1 MAERPTL
8 DPSEALSRA
17 SVFPTRVIPESPG
30 VPESEAPAPS
40 SAFNGEDFLFHLYRG
55 SELLQDNCV
64 AEAKEELER
73 ALRFQPR
80 DSEGQGLLGIVYF
93 RLGMYPRAI
102 GIYED
107 LIRNFPDEISP
118 KVNLALCYLKTG
130 QQHQARDVLE
140 EVIQREPEHRR
151 AWGYY
156 GLALE
161 RLAEYGKA
169 QAAFERAGQ
178 PQLARRMQGLAE
190 DASVEPGDTE
200 YQRDEVRLA
209 AADAVHEL
217 DGMTPFVPATED
229 AGELE
234 PVRSRRWRAVEPG
247 EEVVPGPP
255 RQSRPPSAPQ
265 RLVGLSGAAAPVVSE
280 AIEMPAA
287 SRRGLSEPPPSRRH
301 VSEAPPP
308 PAAVPD
314 AVEATPGAPSALV
327 REVAVGVP
335 DSRER
340 LVVRGSIA
348 LVRVEVGFAVRNE
361 ALRAVQPDAAAFSHG
376 TLRRRLRGRESDEPF
391 GGPASPWSLLEGS
404 GVAVL
409 AAGASRSVAA
419 LELGGEFVYL
429 REARLLGFDS
439 SARYE
444 NGRLPAPPQEPAPIV
459 IVQLSGRGLVLVESE
474 RPLRALVVTAEHR
487 VVVRSESVAGWT
499 GRMLA
504 QPLTAEESPT
514 RAHGF
519 VSFSGE
525 GAVLLDDA

>member
-1 MAERPTL
+1 MAERPSR
-8 DPSEALSRA
+8 DPTEALSRA
-17 SVFPTRVIPESPG
+17 SMFPTRAVLEQPG
-30 VPESEAPAPS
+30 TPESEHPASS

-64 AEAKEELER
+64 SEAKEELER
-73 ALRFQPR
+73 ALRFQPS
-80 DSEGQGLLGIVYF
+80 DAEGQGLLGIVYF

-102 GIYED
+102 GIYEE
-107 LIRNFPDEISP
+107 LIKNFPREISP
-118 KVNLALCYLKTG
+118 KVNLGLCYLKTG

-140 EVIQREPEHRR
+140 EVIEREPEHRR

-161 RLAEYGKA
+161 RLGEYAKA
-169 QAAFERAGQ
+169 QGAFERAGQ
-178 PQLARRMQGLAE
+178 PQLARRMQNRAE
-190 DASVEPGDTE
+190 AAAVVAEEPGE
-200 YQRDEVRLA
+200 AEHQLDEVRLA
-209 AADAVHEL
+209 AADAVQEL
-217 DGMTPFVPATED
+217 DAHVPFVSAREE

-247 EEVVPGPP
+247 EEVVPRP
-255 RQSRPPSAPQ
+255 SRPPSGPNRVVTLGSLGVPA
-265 RLVGLSGAAAPVVSE
+265 VSE
-280 AIEMPAA
+280 PLAVPPA
-287 SRRGLSEPPPSRRH
+287 SRRGATE
-301 VSEAPPP
+301 PP
-308 PAAVPD
+308 PAASP
-314 AVEATPGAPSALV
+314 AAAPMPGSPSALV
-327 REVAVGVP
+327 AGAAVGVP

-340 LVVRGSIA
+340 LVIRDSLAV
-348 LVRVEVGFAVRNE
+348 VRVEVGFALRND
-361 ALRAVQPDAAAFSHG
+361 ALRAVQPDSAPFTRGA
-376 TLRRRLRGRESDEPF
+376 LRRRVRGRATDEPF
-391 GGPASPWSLLEGS
+391 GGPATPWTLLEGS
-404 GVAVL
+404 GLAVL
-409 AAGASRSVAA
+409 AAGLDRSVAA

-474 RPLRALVVTAEHR
+474 RPLRALVVTAERR
-487 VVVRSESVAGWT
+487 VIVRSESVAGWT

-504 QPLTAEESPT
+504 QPITAEDAPT
-514 RAHGF
+514 HAHGF